1 MCRQLSMV
9 AVALT
14 FGTACKGD
22 KSAAAV
28 PTTES
33 TATAKPESA
42 VVAVEGA
49 VAKRGSIW
57 RPERAF
63 LGDRAP
69 RRRYLEAPSTR
80 GGNSR
85 ARRADRRFAARRHE
99 GHDHSQTEDARRHR
113 LGA

>member
-1 MCRQLSMV
+1 MV

-28 PTTES
+28 PTSES
-33 TATAKPESA
+33 TATAKPGSA

-63 LGDRAP
+63 LGVIAP
-69 RRRYLEAPSTR
+69 PGADTSKLQALAEATAER
-80 GGNSR
+80 
-85 ARRADRRFAARRHE
+85 E
-99 GHDHSQTEDARRHR
+99 GLTVASQ
-113 LGA
+113 L